1 MKKLLA
7 IGLAAAFALTL
18 AACGNN
24 GNDEAVEDG
33 AEVGMENPWTEAA
46 SADDAAQ
53 KAGIASFEVADNIG
67 LGPQYPLGEPLFQSM
82 DGIAEAQYTADGYK
96 VVVRKGDTTGVDL
109 SGDYNEYPES
119 WTQDVDGIT
128 VECMGYEV
136 DSASNLSWSTDSDNI
151 SVCFYSDGGE
161 NIGLTDAQVI
171 GLVHS
176 VK

>member
-1 MKKLLA
+1 MKKLLI
-7 IGLAAAFALTL
+7 IGLAAAFALAL
-18 AACGNN
+18 AACG
-24 GNDEAVEDG
+24 GSEEEEIYEG
-33 AEVGMENPWTEAA
+33 AEVGMENPWSEA
-46 SADDAAQ
+46 SNADDAAQ
-53 KAGIASFEVADNIG
+53 KAGITSFEVADNIG

-82 DGIAEAQYTADGYK
+82 DGIAEAQDMADGYK
-96 VVVRKGDTTGVDL
+96 VVVRKGNATGIDL

-136 DSASNLSWSTDSDNI
+136 DSASNLAWSTDSGNI

-171 GLVHS
+171 DLVHS